1 MIISLKSEC
10 RCPAKNSSSVRSSA
24 WSAGSCPATGEM
36 ITDLQSECSSPAK
49 NSPTSMILVLQP
61 AKIIIS
67 LQSKCSCP
75 AKNSSSV
82 RLSAWSAGSCP
93 ATGEMITDLQSEC
106 SSPAKN
112 SPTSM
117 VLVLQPAKIIIS
129 LQSECC
135 CPANCTSMVSWVL
148 SCDHPN
154 NYISQVRMQLL
165 GEDKPIQHSLCRTTT
180 EITEVRMQL
189 PMTREIMI

>member
-1 MIISLKSEC
+1 M
-10 RCPAKNSSSVRSSA
+10 V
-24 WSAGSCPATGEM
+24 
-36 ITDLQSECSSPAK
+36 
-49 NSPTSMILVLQP
+49 LVLQP

-82 RLSAWSAGSCP
+82 RSSAWSAGSCP
-93 ATGEMITDLQSEC
+93 ATGKIITALKSEC
-106 SSPAKN
+106 SCPAKN
-112 SPTSM
+112 SPSSM

-154 NYISQVRMQLL
+154 NYLSQVRMQLL
-165 GEDKPIQHSLCRTTT
+165 GEDKPIQHSPCPTTT
-180 EITEVRMQL
+180 ETTEVRMQL
-189 PMTREIMI
+189 PMTRELMIYTEVRMQLPMTRELMIYTEVRMQLPMTRELMIYTEVRMQLPMTRELMI